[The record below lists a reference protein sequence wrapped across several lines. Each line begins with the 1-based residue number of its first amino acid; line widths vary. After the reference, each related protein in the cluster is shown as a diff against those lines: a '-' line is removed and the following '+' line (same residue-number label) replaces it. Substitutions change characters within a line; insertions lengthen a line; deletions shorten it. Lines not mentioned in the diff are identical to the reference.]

1 MVLFYC
7 KHWTNE
13 HAFLTEEESHH
24 CTRVLRKRVGDIVYC
39 TDGKGTLIKG
49 EIAILDKKELQLSIL
64 ESDFE
69 EPSTQKLHLVT
80 APTKNISRMEWLVEK
95 CTEIGVDEFSFVF
108 TKNTERKKLREDR
121 LEKIILSAMKQ
132 SLRRY
137 LPTIHV
143 HKNIPTFLDS
153 FNNKKQERII
163 CHYDPQNPDLTS
175 KEWGSSNLIF
185 IGPEGD
191 FTNEELS
198 LCLAH
203 NFQTYN
209 LSNKRLRTETAGIVA
224 TTIFNS

>member
-13 HAFLTEEESHH
+13 YAFLTEEESHH
-24 CTRVLRKRVGDIVYC
+24 CTRVLRKKVGDIVHC

-49 EIAILDKKELQLSIL
+49 QISILDKKELQLSIL

-69 EPSTQKLHLVT
+69 ENTTQKLHLIT

-95 CTEIGVDEFSFVF
+95 CTEIGVDQFSFVF
-108 TKNTERKKLREDR
+108 TKNTERKKLRVDR
-121 LEKIILSAMKQ
+121 LEKIALSAMKQ

-137 LPTIHV
+137 LPTIQLH
-143 HKNIPTFLDS
+143 
-153 FNNKKQERII
+153 NKVPSLLSTLTDENQERII
-163 CHYDPQNPDLTS
+163 CNYHPENPDLTS
-175 KEWGSSNLIF
+175 VEWGSSNLIF

-191 FTNEELS
+191 FTQEELA
-198 LCLAH
+198 LCIDH
-203 NFQTYN
+203 NFKAHN

-224 TTIFNS
+224 TTIFNT